1 MQLLEY
7 KLSDLEKKKA
17 ARAEELNN
25 LLTSQMMS
33 PQYYPVQA
41 YPPPSSDYYQQMEM
55 SPEQYM
61 EYVKS
66 EERKKGIKE
75 GMRKAAK
82 KLRRL
87 RRDEY
92 DLDEKDCDAIDSY
105 YANKR
110 KKRVNMLL
118 RRRERYGSED
128 ENNKN
133 KSSNNKTNNMKPE
146 EIEKIIQNN
155 LAKIEQKQQEEFKIL
170 RESLE
175 KDKQKEIEY
184 KMQQQ
189 LKEKEKELENERKKI
204 IEEQQ
209 QNIEKIKDI
218 GVTKRIRTSLKNIF
232 AKEKLPIESKDDDL
246 PDYIENLPKL
256 IEHKIKESEKKK
268 EEDLTKEEKL
278 KQKIEE
284 EMHRKFSDIL
294 SKRTPPTFI
303 PNNIVPIRQVV
314 QDQVVKLPP
323 INIEEIHKRNKE

>member
-110 KKRVNMLL
+110 KKKSEYATTKKREIWL
-118 RRRERYGSED
+118 RR
-128 ENNKN
+128 
-133 KSSNNKTNNMKPE
+133 
-146 EIEKIIQNN
+146 
-155 LAKIEQKQQEEFKIL
+155 
-170 RESLE
+170 
-175 KDKQKEIEY
+175 
-184 KMQQQ
+184 
-189 LKEKEKELENERKKI
+189 
-204 IEEQQ
+204 
-209 QNIEKIKDI
+209 
-218 GVTKRIRTSLKNIF
+218 
-232 AKEKLPIESKDDDL
+232 
-246 PDYIENLPKL
+246 
-256 IEHKIKESEKKK
+256 
-268 EEDLTKEEKL
+268 
-278 KQKIEE
+278 
-284 EMHRKFSDIL
+284 
-294 SKRTPPTFI
+294 
-303 PNNIVPIRQVV
+303 
-314 QDQVVKLPP
+314 
-323 INIEEIHKRNKE
+323 